1 MDDGTYKAQSNGL
14 TPEANEPEKEPTTNS
29 QAGEPGE
36 ASEGGGE
43 GQEQQQSPEDAA
55 KAQDQ
60 RNIENNANN
69 LRNAANVAMKTKNP
83 YAMAA
88 GAIVKGADKLT
99 GGKSSELVGKGINEI
114 NKRVPMG
121 NKIQE
126 ASNKLNESGASD
138 AVGAATSQNK
148 AEQKQKAMSAAKKAS
163 TYDGGNDKAQASAP
177 PKKSKSKKLLLLLS
191 IPAIFTL
198 FMPMFMIMLSP
209 NLGSMLD
216 LTSKGGDVSNS
227 SSNANASA
235 YTKAEVENLLI
246 YMGDSRIVGMMSSIS
261 NKSVSSI
268 AEVGAGYSWFTSTAI
283 PQLESMKNG
292 KKFVVLAFG
301 VNDLGNSA
309 SYLDKY
315 LELKSNNPEMTF
327 YVMSVNPVDEA
338 KEAEN
343 GYTVTNAD
351 IEKFNSTMQDAFS
364 EIYIDVYSQI
374 KSDFG
379 TEDGVHYDSQT
390 YIKIHDI
397 VVNYI
402 LSKNKRPGGTSEF
415 GYPSYTEST
424 ELKGQ
429 SLLEAIGQ
437 DGVTEL
443 ENKIKNAVG
452 SGCTGNSVAAAA
464 IALIDGLHAKG
475 FHLPY
480 YYGGGHVQKNPIVN
494 PNWGANIGAS
504 KQKPSG
510 SYDYYSGLDC
520 SGFVMWAMHAANIG
534 VWAGASDFLNLGDH
548 VSFSKLVPGDV
559 IANSGHVILVL
570 ENTGSSLITAEST
583 GGGVQYGNYS
593 YSSASS
599 YTGISMSG
607 YFANHCGG

>member
-1 MDDGTYKAQSNGL
+1 MDDETYKAQSNGL
-14 TPEANEPEKEPTTNS
+14 TPEASNQEKEPAINN
-29 QAGEPGE
+29 QAGEAE
-36 ASEGGGE
+36 ASSEGSGE
-43 GQEQQQSPEDAA
+43 EQAQQSPADAA

-148 AEQKQKAMSAAKKAS
+148 SEQKQKAMSAAKKAS
-163 TYDGGNDKAQASAP
+163 SNQGGSSSGKSSLP
-177 PKKSKSKKLLLLLS
+177 FKKGIKSKKTLLLLS
-191 IPAIFTL
+191 IPAIFFL
-198 FMPMFMIMLSP
+198 FLPMFMIMLSP

-216 LTSKGGDVSNS
+216 LTSKGGDKTGS
-227 SSNANASA
+227 SSNSNASA

-268 AEVGAGYSWFTSTAI
+268 AEVGAGYSWFTNTAI

-315 LELKSNNPEMTF
+315 LELKSNNPDMNF
-327 YVMSVNPVDEA
+327 YIMSVNPVDEA

-343 GYTVTNAD
+343 GYSVTNAD

-379 TEDGVHYDSQT
+379 TEDGLHYDSQT

-402 LSKNKRPGGTSEF
+402 
-415 GYPSYTEST
+415 
-424 ELKGQ
+424 
-429 SLLEAIGQ
+429 
-437 DGVTEL
+437 
-443 ENKIKNAVG
+443 
-452 SGCTGNSVAAAA
+452 C
-464 IALIDGLHAKG
+464 
-475 FHLPY
+475 
-480 YYGGGHVQKNPIVN
+480 
-494 PNWGANIGAS
+494 
-504 KQKPSG
+504 
-510 SYDYYSGLDC
+510 
-520 SGFVMWAMHAANIG
+520 
-534 VWAGASDFLNLGDH
+534 
-548 VSFSKLVPGDV
+548 
-559 IANSGHVILVL
+559 
-570 ENTGSSLITAEST
+570 
-583 GGGVQYGNYS
+583 
-593 YSSASS
+593 
-599 YTGISMSG
+599 
-607 YFANHCGG
+607 